1 MSKQVKGFTLIELMM
16 VVAIIGILSA
26 VALPAYQDYIIRS
39 KVSEGLSLAAAA
51 KTAVVE
57 TYASRSTGGIPL
69 YVGNGT
75 STPGSF
81 AYEFPVNGT
90 ENVQSIAIDGIA
102 DVTAVAAGEA
112 TISIT
117 YRNQVAIALG
127 AGNPIRLVPGA
138 GAIGATGVPTAILSP
153 NGPVVWGC
161 LTTAVHVAAFKFLPA
176 NCRF

>member
-1 MSKQVKGFTLIELMM
+1 MKKYVRGFTLIELMM

-39 KVSEGLSLAAAA
+39 KVTEGLSLASAA

-57 TYASRSTGGIPL
+57 SYASRSVGSIPL
-69 YVGNGT
+69 YSGNG
-75 STPGSF
+75 PAALGSF
-81 AYEFPVNGT
+81 AYEFPASGT
-90 ENVQSIAIDGIA
+90 ENVQSIAIGAVA
-102 DVTAVAAGEA
+102 DVSAVIAVEA

-138 GAIGATGVPTAILSP
+138 GSIGATGVPTAALNP
-153 NGPVVWGC
+153 NAPVVWGC
-161 LTTAVHVAAFKFLPA
+161 LTTASHVAAFKFLPA

>member
-1 MSKQVKGFTLIELMM
+1 MKTQVKGFTLIELMM

-39 KVSEGLSLAAAA
+39 KVSEGLSLASAA

-57 TYASRSTGGIPL
+57 TYASRSNGAIPP
-69 YVGNGT
+69 YAGNGPAD
-75 STPGSF
+75 PGSF

-90 ENVQSIAIDGIA
+90 ESVQSLAIDGIA
-102 DVTAVAAGEA
+102 DVSAVAVGEA
-112 TISIT
+112 TISIN
-117 YRNQVAIALG
+117 YRNQVGIALG

-138 GAIGATGVPTAILSP
+138 GTIDAGGMPTAVLSA

-161 LTTAVHVAAFKFLPA
+161 LTTAAHVAAFKFLPA
-176 NCRF
+176 NCRY